1 LINIFITALI
11 LILIFEFIIQFL
23 VNIIKDDF
31 QWLITQDDE
40 FPEFKNKN
48 INSFF
53 RQSYNKKCGWLKK
66 TLVIGYEKLKYRR
79 TKFSTDKYGRRK
91 SEYSNFKN
99 KIEVYG
105 DSYVFGR
112 FVKDDQVWTEHVS
125 KKVKFH
131 IKNYGVGNYG
141 FDQALLR
148 YKYNKKDKG
157 SKIVIIGFVPETLN
171 RIQSVWKHYIEFGNI
186 YGFKPRYI
194 IENNKLKFFKN
205 PISSK
210 KDFKNLKKIKNKI
223 DRYDK
228 FYLKKFKKFQFRYP
242 YTLSFFRNFK
252 FNVQLFH
259 AFIINSVSL
268 NKIKKRKK
276 LFPLYFKHNVRMAN
290 KLYNDYDSTFL
301 FKKLIYKFVKLAKKR
316 KNIPVLIVF
325 PQKDDIDLYNKNKNL
340 YGNFFNQIKKIKVIN
355 LTNFLSDKNLKKVYL
370 DEDCGGHLS
379 RYGNKLVADKISKEI
394 KNVLFQSKSAF

>member
-1 LINIFITALI
+1 M
-11 LILIFEFIIQFL
+11 
-23 VNIIKDDF
+23 
-31 QWLITQDDE
+31 
-40 FPEFKNKN
+40 
-48 INSFF
+48 
-53 RQSYNKKCGWLKK
+53 
-66 TLVIGYEKLKYRR
+66 
-79 TKFSTDKYGRRK
+79 
-91 SEYSNFKN
+91 
-99 KIEVYG
+99 
-105 DSYVFGR
+105 
-112 FVKDDQVWTEHVS
+112 
-125 KKVKFH
+125 
-131 IKNYGVGNYG
+131 
-141 FDQALLR
+141 LR